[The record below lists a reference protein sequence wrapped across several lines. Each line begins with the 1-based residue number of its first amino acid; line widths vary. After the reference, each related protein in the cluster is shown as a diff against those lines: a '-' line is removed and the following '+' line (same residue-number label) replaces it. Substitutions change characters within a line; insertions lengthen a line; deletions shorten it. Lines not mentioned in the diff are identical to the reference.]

1 MTSEANEERV
11 IEIEL
16 NPKELRLY
24 DRLRASVLELRP
36 GRASGLGDLLLL
48 LPDMVVLLF
57 RLVRDPRVP
66 LGAKL
71 IAGAALAYV
80 ISPIDL
86 VPEVLLGPIGL
97 IDDLLIVGAAL
108 SQLLKVVHPDVVRQH
123 WPGQGDALD
132 TIDRVMTWANEKVT
146 ARISNTVRRLI
157 GSLNGSGS
165 GPRG

>member
-1 MTSEANEERV
+1 MNSEAREDRP

-36 GRASGLGDLLLL
+36 GQTSGLGDLLLL

-66 LGAKL
+66 LGPKL

-80 ISPIDL
+80 LSPIDL
-86 VPEVLLGPIGL
+86 VPEILLGPIGL

-108 SQLLKVVHPDVVRQH
+108 SQLLKVVHPDIVRQH
-123 WPGQGDALD
+123 WPGQGDALE
-132 TIDRVMTWANEKVT
+132 TVDRVMTWANEKVT
-146 ARISNTVRRLI
+146 TRISNTVRRLL
-157 GSLNGSGS
+157 GSVSGRGS

>member
-1 MTSEANEERV
+1 MMSEANQERL

-24 DRLRASVLELRP
+24 DRLRASVLEVRP
-36 GRASGLGDLLLL
+36 GGVSGLGDLLLL

-66 LGAKL
+66 LGSKL
-71 IAGAALAYV
+71 IAGAALGYV

-86 VPEVLLGPIGL
+86 MPEILLGPIGL

-132 TIDRVMTWANEKVT
+132 TIDRVMTWANEQVT
-146 ARISNTVRRLI
+146 VRISNTVRRLL
-157 GSLNGSGS
+157 GSFSGSGS

>member
-1 MTSEANEERV
+1 MMSEANEERV
-11 IEIEL
+11 VEIEL

-36 GRASGLGDLLLL
+36 GQASGLGDLLLL

-132 TIDRVMTWANEKVT
+132 TIDRVMTWANEKVA

-157 GSLNGSGS
+157 GSVSGSGS

>member
-1 MTSEANEERV
+1 MMSEANEERV
-11 IEIEL
+11 VEIEL

-36 GRASGLGDLLLL
+36 GQASGLGDLLLL

-157 GSLNGSGS
+157 GSLSGSGS

>member
-1 MTSEANEERV
+1 MNSEAREERP

-24 DRLRASVLELRP
+24 DRLRASVLDVRP
-36 GRASGLGDLLLL
+36 GQTSGLGDLLLL

-66 LGAKL
+66 LGSKL
-71 IAGAALAYV
+71 IAAAALAYV
-80 ISPIDL
+80 VSPIDL

-108 SQLLKVVHPDVVRQH
+108 SRLLKVVHPDIVRQH

-132 TIDRVMTWANEKVT
+132 TIDRVMSWANENVT

-157 GSLNGSGS
+157 GSVSGS
-165 GPRG
+165 GTRG

>member
-1 MTSEANEERV
+1 MNSEAREERP

-36 GRASGLGDLLLL
+36 GQTAGLGDLLLL

-66 LGAKL
+66 LGPKL

-80 ISPIDL
+80 LSPIDL
-86 VPEVLLGPIGL
+86 VPEILLGPIGL

-108 SQLLKVVHPDVVRQH
+108 SQLLKVVHPDIVRQH
-123 WPGQGDALD
+123 WPGQGDALE
-132 TIDRVMTWANEKVT
+132 TVDRVMTWANEKVT
-146 ARISNTVRRLI
+146 MRISNTVRRLI
-157 GSLNGSGS
+157 GSVSGSGS
-165 GPRG
+165 GPRS